1 MNGLLTLITI
11 VLAVSLDS
19 FTVGVT
25 YGVRKM
31 TLPWKSLLLIGL
43 MSALMFYASM
53 SIGSYLSGFI
63 EPHQAEQI
71 GGWILMAIGMF
82 VLLQYFRSSVSH
94 KEEGTDEKPYI
105 LKWEIQSLG
114 IVIQILKKPMSADF
128 DRSGS
133 ITGFEAIF
141 LGLALSLDAFGAGI
155 GISMFGFPP
164 LLTSFL
170 VAAMSSLL
178 LLTGMK
184 CGKGFSYIKGS
195 QKLSF
200 LPGLILVIIG
210 VFKL

>member
-1 MNGLLTLITI
+1 MNELLTLVTI

-19 FTVGVT
+19 FSVGVT
-25 YGVRKM
+25 YGVRNM
-31 TLPWKSLLLIGL
+31 TLPWKSLFLIGL

-63 EPHQAEQI
+63 EPQQAEQI
-71 GGWILMAIGMF
+71 GGWILMAIGVF
-82 VLLQYFRSSVSH
+82 VLLQYFRSSFSH
-94 KEEGTDEKPYI
+94 KEGTDEKPYI
-105 LKWEIQSLG
+105 LKWEIRSLG
-114 IVIQILKKPMSADF
+114 VVIQILRKPMSADF

-133 ITGFEAIF
+133 ITGLEAIF

-164 LLTSFL
+164 VLTSFL

-184 CGKGFSYIKGS
+184 CGKGLSYIKGS
-195 QKLSF
+195 QKVSF

>member
-1 MNGLLTLITI
+1 MNELLTLVTI

-19 FTVGVT
+19 FTVGLT

-31 TLPWKSLLLIGL
+31 TLPWKSLLLIGV
-43 MSALMFYASM
+43 MSALTFYTSM
-53 SIGSYLSGFI
+53 SIGSYLSSFL
-63 EPHQAEQI
+63 EPHQAEQL

-82 VLLQYFRSSVSH
+82 VLLQYFRSSFSLK
-94 KEEGTDEKPYI
+94 KEGKNVKPYI

-114 IVIQILKKPMSADF
+114 VVIQILRKPMSADF

-133 ITGFEAIF
+133 ITGFEAVF

-155 GISMFGFPP
+155 GISMFGFSTF
-164 LLTSFL
+164 LTSFL
-170 VAAMSSLL
+170 VAATSSLL
-178 LLTGMK
+178 LFTGMK
-184 CGKGFSYIKGS
+184 CGRGLSYKKGS

-200 LPGLILVIIG
+200 VPGLILVIIG

>member
-1 MNGLLTLITI
+1 MNELLTLVTI

-19 FTVGVT
+19 FTVGLT

-31 TLPWKSLLLIGL
+31 TLPWKSLLLIGV
-43 MSALMFYASM
+43 MSALTFYTSM
-53 SIGSYLSGFI
+53 SIGSYLSSFL
-63 EPHQAEQI
+63 EPHQAEQL

-82 VLLQYFRSSVSH
+82 VLLQYFRSSFSLK
-94 KEEGTDEKPYI
+94 KEGKNVKPYI

-114 IVIQILKKPMSADF
+114 VVIQILRKPMSADF

-155 GISMFGFPP
+155 GISMFGFPTF
-164 LLTSFL
+164 LTSFL

-178 LLTGMK
+178 LFTGMK
-184 CGKGFSYIKGS
+184 CGRGLSYKKGS

-200 LPGLILVIIG
+200 VPGLILVIIG